1 MEEELLVLFGKP
13 DNVSK
18 YSFENSCC
26 VCHVVLRGS
35 GLELVCPRE
44 LTCFVRIPW
53 KMSQEDLGYDK
64 FIERER
70 VSKHCDLDLVSK
82 PCKMRISHSHFQW
95 CVNVRHFGI

>member
-1 MEEELLVLFGKP
+1 MELACVFVHFVQRGSLGAWRRSCWYFLENRTMFPNIPLKT
-13 DNVSK
+13 
-18 YSFENSCC
+18 FENSCC

-53 KMSQEDLGYDK
+53 KMSQEDLGYDN

-70 VSKHCDLDLVSK
+70 ESQSTATLIL
-82 PCKMRISHSHFQW
+82 
-95 CVNVRHFGI
+95 